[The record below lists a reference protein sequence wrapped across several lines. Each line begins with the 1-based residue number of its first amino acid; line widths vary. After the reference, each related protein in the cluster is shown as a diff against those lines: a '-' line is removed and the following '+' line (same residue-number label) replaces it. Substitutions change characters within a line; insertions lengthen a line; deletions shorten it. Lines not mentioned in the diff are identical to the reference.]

1 LFFVFVFLIRLLA
14 RHTTGHTPFKYQT
27 DFVLILLFIIISF
40 FFFSLSGMPRS
51 VSQLQAYSEVSE
63 LTTLPVTPP
72 PLQSVESSAA
82 SREGESD
89 IFFRTPRAC

>member
-1 LFFVFVFLIRLLA
+1 
-14 RHTTGHTPFKYQT
+14 
-27 DFVLILLFIIISF
+27 
-40 FFFSLSGMPRS
+40 MPRS

>member
-1 LFFVFVFLIRLLA
+1 
-14 RHTTGHTPFKYQT
+14 
-27 DFVLILLFIIISF
+27 
-40 FFFSLSGMPRS
+40 MPRS

-82 SREGESD
+82 SRQGESHTL
-89 IFFRTPRAC
+89 FQNATYLSSSSL